1 MSITKTTGIKTIRET
16 SNWLSEKSGEW
27 SICNKQLYN
36 LYREALTVQSL
47 EIFKRPKEQQN
58 IWWGKSLN
66 WQVDG
71 LADLL
76 VLFYCKLLWF
86 YVGKIPFQP
95 TLAICLCSE
104 VWWLTS
110 LLTFNLKNVSASVI
124 PTYKCLMLLIKKN
137 KKRSLSIRGL
147 YPCANAEWRSQQSL
161 RCYSGMGSTPTQ
173 EEWSAEKEK
182 GAFGA

>member
-1 MSITKTTGIKTIRET
+1 MLFNMVETSATKTAGIKTIGKT
-16 SNWLSEKSGEW
+16 SNWLSEKKSEEW

-47 EIFKRPKEQQN
+47 EIFKRPKKQQN

-86 YVGKIPFQP
+86 YMGKIPFQP
-95 TLAICLCSE
+95 TLAICLRSE

-110 LLTFNLKNVSASVI
+110 LLTSNLKNVSASVI
-124 PTYKCLMLLIKKN
+124 PTYKCLMLLIKK
-137 KKRSLSIRGL
+137 K
-147 YPCANAEWRSQQSL
+147 
-161 RCYSGMGSTPTQ
+161 
-173 EEWSAEKEK
+173 
-182 GAFGA
+182 